1 MVEEAAQRPSF
12 DVQRSRRNG
21 RREAHVSIG
30 VQEPPLRHAGAGLLR
45 VDRREDANGVALAHV
60 YFEDE
65 PTRRGLVNRLS
76 GPDAKAV
83 AQTIARALTA
93 AARPI

>member
-1 MVEEAAQRPSF
+1 M
-12 DVQRSRRNG
+12 
-21 RREAHVSIG
+21 
-30 VQEPPLRHAGAGLLR
+30 
-45 VDRREDANGVALAHV
+45 DRREDANGVAFASVYFASV

-65 PTRRGLVNRLS
+65 PTRHGLVNRLS
-76 GPDAKAV
+76 NPDAKAV